1 MSGGIVYRYTYDT
14 LGRLIGSTMKSGS
27 TVALQTQHKYDDSN
41 RLSKQVWALP
51 GKTYQEG
58 YEYDA
63 DNGRLTKKR
72 ITLPTNETAN
82 ITLGYDNLS
91 RVSSVTTS
99 AATTHYAYAGAFY
112 GGGTTCNVSE
122 LTTTSVHTGSGVFAP
137 LHLRYTYDAM
147 GNILTENRLNP
158 DGSTAESL
166 TYTYDNQFQ
175 LTGAVSSVNGAWN
188 YRYDTYGNL
197 RGKDHGSDRVSYTY
211 GDANWLDLLTAVSG
225 TKNGTSFS
233 GSYTYDG
240 AGNPTSFF
248 NVGDLST
255 WTMTWRN
262 GRELA
267 TASNGT
273 HSVSYDYDVNGL
285 RTYKIVDGV
294 RHDYVYASGQL
305 LRESFTLDGHSYV
318 YDFLYDQ
325 SGRPSMLNYISNGY
339 SSRYYYVLNLQ
350 GDVMA
355 LVTSEGVEV
364 AKYTYDAWGN
374 VTPDTTLWLSNR
386 NPLRYRGYYYDTETG
401 FYYLQSRYYDPALG
415 RFLNADSYASTGQ
428 GFLGYN
434 MFAYCGNNPVIYT
447 DHNGKKPIIPQ
458 EIIDAAKEL
467 VETVLG
473 IMYYATSRNSK
484 GELYEYWLNFEKEV
498 KWIRHNSNH
507 GNPKRHDKPHD
518 HKVIKDDD
526 NNDTLGPSQPQ
537 NPGFQA
543 PTSNNKQ
550 SNNENDSVV
559 RQVATAGAIAVGGFA
574 VYEIGKW
581 AIAVLTAPCTGG
593 GSIIVAGCMP

>member
-91 RVSSVTTS
+91 RVSSVTTP

-197 RGKDHGSDRVSYTY
+197 RGKDHGSNSVSYTY

-305 LRESFTLDGHSYV
+305 LRESFTQGGTAYTL
-318 YDFLYDQ
+318 DFLYDQ
-325 SGRPSMLNYISNGY
+325 SSRPYMLYLTTTTGSTTV
-339 SSRYYYVLNLQ
+339 SAPYYYILNLQ
-350 GDVMA
+350 GDVLH
-355 LVTSEGVEV
+355 LVNTSGAAV
-364 AKYTYDAWGN
+364 ASYTYDPYGSPLTATGSLAA
-374 VTPDTTLWLSNR
+374 V
-386 NPLRYRGYYYDTETG
+386 NPLRYRGYYYDPETG

-434 MFAYCGNNPVIYT
+434 MFAYCKNSPVSHN
-447 DHNGKKPIIPQ
+447 DPNGKMMVCC
-458 EIIDAAKEL
+458 
-467 VETVLG
+467 VETFSG
-473 IMYYATSRNSK
+473 GGRS
-484 GELYEYWLNFEKEV
+484 
-498 KWIRHNSNH
+498 
-507 GNPKRHDKPHD
+507 
-518 HKVIKDDD
+518 
-526 NNDTLGPSQPQ
+526 
-537 NPGFQA
+537 A
-543 PTSNNKQ
+543 PTCVSSATPHHHNKETIPELFTQ
-550 SNNENDSVV
+550 V
-559 RQVATAGAIAVGGFA
+559 RN
-574 VYEIGKW
+574 
-581 AIAVLTAPCTGG
+581 
-593 GSIIVAGCMP
+593 

>member
-91 RVSSVTTS
+91 RVSSVTTP

-158 DGSTAESL
+158 DSSTAESL

-197 RGKDHGSDRVSYTY
+197 RGKDHGSDSVSYTY

-325 SGRPSMLNYISNGY
+325 SGRPYMLNYISNGY

-415 RFLNADSYASTGQ
+415 RFINADSYASTGQ

-434 MFAYCGNNPVIYT
+434 MFAYCGNNPAASF
-447 DHNGKKPIIPQ
+447 DHYG
-458 EIIDAAKEL
+458 
-467 VETVLG
+467 T
-473 IMYYATSRNSK
+473 YATAIGFGRSDECVWGAAGGGGIVGIGLLTWLCQILSTESRGNQTTI
-484 GELYEYWLNFEKEV
+484 KEA
-498 KWIRHNSNH
+498 
-507 GNPKRHDKPHD
+507 GD
-518 HKVIKDDD
+518 
-526 NNDTLGPSQPQ
+526 G
-537 NPGFQA
+537 A
-543 PTSNNKQ
+543 TSV
-550 SNNENDSVV
+550 SG
-559 RQVATAGAIAVGGFA
+559 GAITQAANQKAQLPSSKKITINMDHILSGHSAGGNRGGPRKSRFPS
-574 VYEIGKW
+574 W
-581 AIAVLTAPCTGG
+581 MTAARLRPYNG
-593 GSIIVAGCMP
+593 VN

>member
-91 RVSSVTTS
+91 RVSSVTTP

-197 RGKDHGSDRVSYTY
+197 RGKDHGSDSVSYTY

-325 SGRPSMLNYISNGY
+325 SGRPYMLNYISNGY

-415 RFLNADSYASTGQ
+415 RFINADSYASTGQ

-434 MFAYCGNNPVIYT
+434 MFAYCGNNPAASF
-447 DHNGKKPIIPQ
+447 DHYGTYATAIGFGRSDECVWGAAGGGGIVGIGLLTWLCQILSTESRGNQTTIKEAGDGATSVSGGAIPQ
-458 EIIDAAKEL
+458 TANQKAQL
-467 VETVLG
+467 P
-473 IMYYATSRNSK
+473 SSK
-484 GELYEYWLNFEKEV
+484 KITIN
-498 KWIRHNSNH
+498 I
-507 GNPKRHDKPHD
+507 
-518 HKVIKDDD
+518 
-526 NNDTLGPSQPQ
+526 
-537 NPGFQA
+537 
-543 PTSNNKQ
+543 
-550 SNNENDSVV
+550 
-559 RQVATAGAIAVGGFA
+559 
-574 VYEIGKW
+574 
-581 AIAVLTAPCTGG
+581 
-593 GSIIVAGCMP
+593 